1 MIQWGVNNTTTR
13 SGSNILEVIQYP
25 ISFQTQAKAVIV
37 TAKRDDAE
45 WLYDFWYNHAIYRAD
60 ATEFHIQMHS
70 LNNGQYIDG
79 FTWIAIGY

>member
-1 MIQWGVNNTTTR
+1 MT
-13 SGSNILEVIQYP
+13 EIQYP

-37 TAKRDDAE
+37 TAIRNDNQ
-45 WLYDFWYNHAIYRAD
+45 WMYDFWYNQAIYRAD

-70 LNNGQYIDG
+70 LNSNQYIDG